1 MSAAPAKVPEWVD
14 TARLCFEVCISE
26 ATVDAWV
33 RQGILPPPVYR
44 GGKRLWRW
52 REVDTHLA
60 GTAQASAP
68 SPHEQVENIRDAA
81 RKALE
86 ARRKDSARHVRGGP
100 SRLSVVT
107 EVQSPSPEHATPM
120 GAGVR
125 DSRGT

>member
-33 RQGILPPPVYR
+33 RHGILPPPVYR

-52 REVDTHLA
+52 RDVDTHLA
-60 GTAQASAP
+60 GTTPTGAP

-86 ARRKDSARHVRGGP
+86 ARRKDSARNVRGGP

-107 EVQSPSPEHATPM
+107 EVQGSGPEHATAM
-120 GAGVR
+120 GSRVR
-125 DSRGT
+125 DSGGT

>member
-1 MSAAPAKVPEWVD
+1 MNVPASKVPEWVD

-33 RQGILPPPVYR
+33 KQGILPPPVYR

-52 REVDTHLA
+52 REVDAHLA
-60 GTAQASAP
+60 GTATAGAP
-68 SPHEQVENIRDAA
+68 SPHEQAENIRDAA

-86 ARRKDSARHVRGGP
+86 ARRKDSARNVRGGP
-100 SRLSVVT
+100 ARLSVVA
-107 EVQSPSPEHATPM
+107 EVQGAGTEHAAAL

-125 DSRGT
+125 DRRGG